1 MTDKKTDLIAYCGL
15 YCGDCPAYTQSIANL
30 AKGLQ
35 QELRRSK
42 CDKAAPAL
50 SKIPAFIAFKHYRQ
64 FCDLLE
70 TMMKMRCKRPCRTG
84 GGYAQCR
91 VRICAK
97 KKGLPG
103 CWQCDDFP
111 TCTTLG
117 TLEEYGDVDRTYLK
131 NLRKIKKSGPA
142 ALIKSKKTMNRPRDK
157 QAISELETIKRLKKK
172 SKK

>member
-1 MTDKKTDLIAYCGL
+1 MIMSDRQNLISYCGL

-30 AKGLQ
+30 AKELR

-50 SKIPAFIAFKHYRQ
+50 GKIPSFGAFKHYRQ
-64 FCDLLE
+64 FCDLLG
-70 TMMKMRCKRPCRTG
+70 TMIKMRCKKPCRTG

-91 VRICAK
+91 IKKCVK
-97 KKGLPG
+97 KKGLLG

-111 TCTTLG
+111 ACTTLG

-131 NLRKIKKSGPA
+131 NLRKIRRQGPA
-142 ALIKSKKTMNRPRDK
+142 AFIK
-157 QAISELETIKRLKKK
+157 AK
-172 SKK
+172 SR